1 MVTISLATTLDVVM
15 VNVFELLPAAMVML
29 EGTWASVL
37 LEERFTVMPPVGAV
51 PLRVTVP
58 VLELP
63 PATEFGDAVMV

>member
-1 MVTISLATTLDVVM
+1 M
-15 VNVFELLPAAMVML
+15 VNVFELVPAAMVML

-37 LEERFTVMPPVGAV
+37 LEVRLTVIPPLGAV

-63 PATEFGDAVMV
+63 PVTELGDAVTVCKTAG